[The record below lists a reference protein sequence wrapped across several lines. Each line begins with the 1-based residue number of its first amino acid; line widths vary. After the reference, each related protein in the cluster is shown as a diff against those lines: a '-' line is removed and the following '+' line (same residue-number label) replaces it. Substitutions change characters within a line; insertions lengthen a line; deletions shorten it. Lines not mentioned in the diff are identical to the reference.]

1 MPNEGLGVVVSAY
14 MGDQTRS
21 TRGGCRENI
30 RQLISLLEE
39 MSAEQH
45 VEEKCGEQRQ
55 RSHGSNKCIGPV
67 G

>member
-1 MPNEGLGVVVSAY
+1 MPNECLRVVVSAY

-39 MSAEQH
+39 MSAENMWKKSVVNRDKEPTEAMDQTG
-45 VEEKCGEQRQ
+45 V
-55 RSHGSNKCIGPV
+55 
-67 G
+67 